1 MLYVDHMRTKHEPDP
16 TTEEA
21 PKPYVILVT
30 GRNGEV
36 DPQLAESL
44 EEYYKARDRDPNSW
58 RNNPEKKRQALEGWK
73 ELIADY
79 EAEFGAFTEEE
90 LSEAYASMYGK

>member
-1 MLYVDHMRTKHEPDP
+1 MKTKHEPDR
-16 TTEEA
+16 TTEET
-21 PKPYVILVT
+21 PKPRAILVT
-30 GRNGEV
+30 VRNGDM

-58 RNNPEKKRQALEGWK
+58 RNNPEKKRQALQAWE

-90 LSEAYASMYGK
+90 LAEAHADMYGK

>member
-1 MLYVDHMRTKHEPDP
+1 MKTKHEPDP
-16 TTEEA
+16 APENA
-21 PKPYVILVT
+21 PKLCAILVT

-58 RNNPEKKRQALEGWK
+58 RNNPEKKRQALQAWGRFFEDWQ
-73 ELIADY
+73 
-79 EAEFGAFTEEE
+79 AEHGAFTDEE
-90 LSEAYASMYGK
+90 LARARAITSR

>member
-58 RNNPEKKRQALEGWK
+58 RNNPEKKREALEGWGRFF
-73 ELIADY
+73 E
-79 EAEFGAFTEEE
+79 EWQAENGAFTEEE
-90 LSEAYASMYGK
+90 LARARAITSR

>member
-1 MLYVDHMRTKHEPDP
+1 MLYVDPMKTEHKLDQ

-21 PKPYVILVT
+21 PKHYTILVT
-30 GRNGEV
+30 GSNGEM

-44 EEYYKARDRDPNSW
+44 EEYYKARDRDPNSR
-58 RNNPEKKRQALEGWK
+58 RNNPEKKRRALEGWE
-73 ELIADY
+73 ELIAEY

-90 LSEAYASMYGK
+90 LAEAYASMYG